1 LSTSMEAMLRNA
13 ELFRPLLVDDITYL
27 SGYVRRR
34 KLNPGE
40 SLFRAGE
47 QAAQFYIVE
56 SGEVSVFKSSAGDT
70 IELARYVANEVVGD
84 FDFAIGAVR
93 DASASSTAGASVL
106 EFPASGYGLAKLAEE
121 KPDTI
126 ARIYLQSLAMVSSRL
141 RATQKLISENAP
153 WIRELKRQV
162 YTDPSTGLYTFTF
175 VEEELPKIIGEDA
188 ALFLIKPDRFKEL
201 NDALGHA
208 AGDAAMG
215 GIALMLKAQVAG
227 LGRGWAIRMRSNET
241 ALVVPHASA
250 AEAKAIA
257 RDLALAMR
265 RVELPPIPEKP
276 GFFLS
281 ASLAFGLFPE
291 DGAELRALM
300 GKLSE
305 LALDIWKNGGDRIV
319 HGVKDIGGERG

>member
-1 LSTSMEAMLRNA
+1 MEALLRNA
-13 ELFRPLLVDDITYL
+13 ELFKPLLVDDIAYL

-34 KLNPGE
+34 NLNPGE
-40 SLFRAGE
+40 SLFRAGD
-47 QAAQFYIVE
+47 QASQFYIVE
-56 SGEVSVFKSSAGDT
+56 SGEISVFKEGGGDT
-70 IELARYVANEVVGD
+70 IELARYVAKEVVGD

-93 DASASSTAGASVL
+93 DASASSPSWAAVL
-106 EFPASGYGLAKLAEE
+106 EFPATGYSLSKLAEE

-141 RATQKLISENAP
+141 RATQKLISENSP
-153 WIRELKRQV
+153 WIRELMRQV
-162 YTDPSTGLYTFTF
+162 YTDPATGLYTFTF

-208 AGDAAMG
+208 AGDAAMC
-215 GIALMLKAQVAG
+215 GIAQMLKAQVAG

-241 ALVVPHASA
+241 ALVVPQVRESA
-250 AEAKAIA
+250 AKAIA

-265 RVELPPIPEKP
+265 RVALPPIPGKP
-276 GFFLS
+276 DFSLS
-281 ASLAFGLFPE
+281 ASLAFGLFPQ
-291 DGAELRALM
+291 DGADLLALL

-305 LALDIWKNGGDRIV
+305 LALDIWKSGGDRIV
-319 HGVKDIGGERG
+319 HGVKGIGGNRG